1 MGRWARIKPAPQ
13 HGMAADRM
21 SDLRGVFALGECM
34 LELSGAPGSSVNT
47 AYGGD
52 TLNTAVYLSRL
63 GISTTFLSALGDD
76 ASSDWL
82 LQQWREEGID
92 TRWVRRIPG
101 AKPGLYWIHLDDSGE
116 RTFTYWRGESAAR
129 QVFDDSDYATNLAN
143 LIPVDSFLYLSG
155 ITLSILS
162 DPARETLW
170 SLLQGLRKKGVRI
183 CFDGNFRPAG
193 WGSLHSAQEAFN
205 NTLEHIDIALPTFD
219 DEAMVFADKTPEETV
234 LRLQQMGVGE
244 VVVKLGAEGC
254 YVARGDV
261 SAWVPTQPQ
270 PSVVDTTAAGDAFNA
285 AYLAA
290 RIRGLD
296 PIAAAH
302 QGHTL
307 AGRVIEHRGA
317 IMPVQHMPLTDK

>member
-1 MGRWARIKPAPQ
+1 
-13 HGMAADRM
+13 MAADRM

-34 LELSGAPGSSVNT
+34 LELSGAPGSSVNS

-129 QVFDDSDYATNLAN
+129 QVFDDSDYAANLAD
-143 LIPVDSFLYLSG
+143 LIPKDSVFYLSG

-162 DPARETLW
+162 GPARETLW
-170 SLLQGLRKKGVRI
+170 ILLQGLRKRGVRI

-193 WGSLHSAQEAFN
+193 WGSLHSAQEAFK
-205 NTLEHIDIALPTFD
+205 NTLDHVDIALPTFD
-219 DEAMVFADKTPEETV
+219 DEAMIFGDKTPKETV

-244 VVVKLGAEGC
+244 VVVKLGAKGC

-261 SAWVPTQPQ
+261 STLVTTETQ

-296 PIAAAH
+296 PIEAAQ
-302 QGHTL
+302 QGHML

-317 IMPVQHMPLTDK
+317 IMPAQHMPLTEK

>member
-1 MGRWARIKPAPQ
+1 MTTF
-13 HGMAADRM
+13 
-21 SDLRGVFALGECM
+21 STT
-34 LELSGAPGSSVNT
+34 SSSVNT

-52 TLNTAVYLSRL
+52 TLNTTIYLSRL

-82 LQQWREEGID
+82 LQQWRKEGID

-129 QVFDDSDYATNLAN
+129 QVLNDSDYAAN
-143 LIPVDSFLYLSG
+143 LVGLIPKDSFFYLSG

-162 DPARETLW
+162 DPAQETLW
-170 SLLQGLRKKGVRI
+170 ILLQGLRKRGVHV

-193 WGSLHSAQEAFN
+193 WESVRSAQKAFN
-205 NTLEHIDIALPTFD
+205 NTLVHVDIALPTFD
-219 DEAMVFADKTPEETV
+219 DETMVFADKTPEETV
-234 LRLQQMGVGE
+234 LRLKQMCVEE

-261 SAWVPTQPQ
+261 SAWIPTQTQ
-270 PSVVDTTAAGDAFNA
+270 PSVVDTTAAGDAFSA

-296 PIAAAH
+296 PI
-302 QGHTL
+302 
-307 AGRVIEHRGA
+307 
-317 IMPVQHMPLTDK
+317 

>member
-1 MGRWARIKPAPQ
+1 MG
-13 HGMAADRM
+13 ADRM
-21 SDLRGVFALGECM
+21 SGLREVFALGECM
-34 LELSGAPGSSVNT
+34 LELSGAPGSSVNS

-129 QVFDDSDYATNLAN
+129 QVFDDSDYAANLAD
-143 LIPVDSFLYLSG
+143 LIPQDSVFYLSG

-170 SLLQGLRKKGVRI
+170 VLLQGLRKRGVRI

-193 WGSLHSAQEAFN
+193 WGSLHSTQEAFK
-205 NTLEHIDIALPTFD
+205 NTLEHVDIALPTFD
-219 DEAMVFADKTPEETV
+219 DEAMIFGDKTPKETV

-261 SAWVPTQPQ
+261 STLVPTEPQ

-296 PIAAAH
+296 PIEAAQ
-302 QGHTL
+302 QGHML

-317 IMPVQHMPLTDK
+317 IMPAQHMPLTEK

>member
-1 MGRWARIKPAPQ
+1 
-13 HGMAADRM
+13 M

>member
-1 MGRWARIKPAPQ
+1 MG
-13 HGMAADRM
+13 ADRM
-21 SDLRGVFALGECM
+21 SGLREVFALGECM
-34 LELSGAPGSSVNT
+34 LELSGTPGSSVNT

-82 LQQWREEGID
+82 LQQWRKEGID

-116 RTFTYWRGESAAR
+116 RIFTYWRGESAAR
-129 QVFDDSDYATNLAN
+129 QVFNDSDYTAN
-143 LIPVDSFLYLSG
+143 LVDLIPKDSFFYLSG

-170 SLLQGLRKKGVRI
+170 ILLPELRKRGVQV

-193 WGSLHSAQEAFN
+193 WRSVRSTQEAFN
-205 NTLEHIDIALPTFD
+205 NTLEHVDIALPTFD
-219 DEAMVFADKTPEETV
+219 DETMVFGDQTPAETT

-244 VVVKLGAEGC
+244 VVVKLGAAGC
-254 YVARGDV
+254 FVARDDV
-261 SAWVPTQPQ
+261 SALVPTRLKQ
-270 PSVVDTTAAGDAFNA
+270 SVVDTTAAGDAFNA

-296 PIAAAH
+296 PIEAAH
-302 QGHTL
+302 QGHAL

-317 IMPVQHMPLTDK
+317 IMPVQHMPLTEK

>member
-1 MGRWARIKPAPQ
+1 MGRWARIKPSPQ
-13 HGMAADRM
+13 HGMVADRM

-116 RTFTYWRGESAAR
+116 RTFTYWRGDSAAR
-129 QVFDDSDYATNLAN
+129 QVLDDSEYATKLAN
-143 LIPVDSFLYLSG
+143 LIPTDSFFYLSG

-205 NTLEHIDIALPTFD
+205 NILEHIDIALPTFN
-219 DEAMVFADKTPEETV
+219 DEAMVFGDKTPEETA

-254 YVARGDV
+254 LVVRDDV
-261 SAWVPTQPQ
+261 SSLVPTQTQ
-270 PSVVDTTAAGDAFNA
+270 PAVVDTTAAGDAFNA

-290 RIRGLD
+290 RIRGLN
-296 PIAAAH
+296 PIEAAH

-307 AGRVIEHRGA
+307 AGKVIEHRGA
-317 IMPVQHMPLTDK
+317 IMPVQHMPLTEN

>member
-1 MGRWARIKPAPQ
+1 
-13 HGMAADRM
+13 M

-101 AKPGLYWIHLDDSGE
+101 AKPGLYWIHLDGSGE
-116 RTFTYWRGESAAR
+116 RTFTYWRGDSAAR
-129 QVFDDSDYATNLAN
+129 QVLDGSEYATNLAN
-143 LIPVDSFLYLSG
+143 LIPVDSFFYLSG

-205 NTLEHIDIALPTFD
+205 STLEHIDIALPTFD
-219 DEAMVFADKTPEETV
+219 DEAMVFGDKTPEETV

-261 SAWVPTQPQ
+261 SAWVATQTQ

>member
-1 MGRWARIKPAPQ
+1 
-13 HGMAADRM
+13 M

-101 AKPGLYWIHLDDSGE
+101 AKPGLYWIHLDGSGE
-116 RTFTYWRGESAAR
+116 RTFTYWRGDSAAR
-129 QVFDDSDYATNLAN
+129 QVLDGSEYATNLAN
-143 LIPVDSFLYLSG
+143 LIPVDSFFYLSG

-193 WGSLHSAQEAFN
+193 WGSLHSAQEAFKK
-205 NTLEHIDIALPTFD
+205 TLNQVDIALPTFD

-254 YVARGDV
+254 YVARGDI
-261 SAWVPTQPQ
+261 STWVPTQTQ

>member
-1 MGRWARIKPAPQ
+1 
-13 HGMAADRM
+13 M

-116 RTFTYWRGESAAR
+116 RTFTYWRGDSAAR
-129 QVFDDSDYATNLAN
+129 QVLDDSEYATKLAN
-143 LIPVDSFLYLSG
+143 LIPTDSFFYLSG

-193 WGSLHSAQEAFN
+193 WGSLHLAQEAFN
-205 NTLEHIDIALPTFD
+205 NTLKHIDIALPTFN
-219 DEAMVFADKTPEETV
+219 DEAMVFGDKTPEETA

-254 YVARGDV
+254 LVVRDDV
-261 SAWVPTQPQ
+261 SALVPTQTQ
-270 PSVVDTTAAGDAFNA
+270 PAVVDTTAAGDAFNA

-290 RIRGLD
+290 RIRGLN
-296 PIAAAH
+296 PIEAAH

-307 AGRVIEHRGA
+307 AGKVIEHRGA
-317 IMPVQHMPLTDK
+317 IMPVQHMPLTEN